1 MNRFQVLG
9 TKFSKIEWKQGGQQ
23 AAEQWQKDWLQ
34 KNTGKQPGDALAA
47 FVAAVGKYDQKTGK
61 SPQETE
67 WDKYFQVVDVTAEN
81 TGIVMNRFY
90 DKFHVLDQTSN
101 TLMYAKT
108 YAGDRYKICRW
119 NIHAGWKNRFV
130 FSCILLQYKRF

>member
-1 MNRFQVLG
+1 MAKGLV
-9 TKFSKIEWKQGGQQ
+9 
-23 AAEQWQKDWLQ
+23 A

-61 SPQETE
+61 SPQKTE

-108 YAGDRYKICRW
+108 YAGNRYKFADGTFMPDGKQICLQLHP
-119 NIHAGWKNRFV
+119 ITIQTV
-130 FSCILLQYKRF
+130 LILKGKKQPLSTFLQTR